1 LSIYLD
7 YNATA
12 PLRASAKA
20 ALLEAYEQVGNPASA
35 HTYGRHARSYV
46 DHARRV
52 IQGKLD
58 APGTRVIFT
67 SGGTEANNLALRGLT
82 DSVFISAIEHSA
94 VRNAQEG
101 AHIIPVSTD
110 GIVDLQGME
119 RLVQDA
125 PRGSLVSVMLANNE
139 TGVIEPVQDVA
150 RLARQYGH
158 FTHTDAVQAVGKLP
172 ISFRELGV
180 DMMSISAHK
189 FGGPMGVGAL
199 IVREDLQLNPIMRG
213 GGQEFGM
220 RSGTVPA
227 PMIHALDVALVDA
240 IEHMSDYEELG
251 RLREKIEKSI
261 SPPGVIHCQA
271 APRLPNTICVSMP
284 GAEAQLQ
291 LMAFDLA
298 GIAISVGSACSSGKV
313 KTSSILKAMGVDET
327 LASQAVRVS
336 LGYNTTE
343 TEVDQFIEQWH
354 KVYNNAQK
362 GKT

>member
-1 LSIYLD
+1 MRIYLD

-12 PLRASAKA
+12 PLRESAKV
-20 ALLEAYEQVGNPASA
+20 ALLEAYEQVGNPSSA

-46 DHARRV
+46 DHARRI
-52 IQGKLD
+52 IQDKLN

-82 DSVFISAIEHSA
+82 ASVFISAIEHSA

-119 RLVQDA
+119 RLLQDA

-150 RLARQYGH
+150 RLAKQHGH
-158 FTHTDAVQAVGKLP
+158 LVHTDAVQAVGKIP
-172 ISFRELGV
+172 VSFRELDV

-199 IVREDLQLNPIMRG
+199 IVRGDLQLDPVLRG

-227 PMIHALDVALVDA
+227 PMVHALDVALVDA
-240 IEHMSDYEELG
+240 IAHLSDYDMVG
-251 RLREKIEKSI
+251 KLRDRIEAAICPSGI
-261 SPPGVIHCQA
+261 VHSQA
-271 APRLPNTICVSMP
+271 VPRVPNTICASMP

-327 LASQAVRVS
+327 LASQAVRIS

-343 TEVDQFIEQWH
+343 AEVDQFIEEWH
-354 KVYNNAQK
+354 KIYNNAQK
-362 GKT
+362 GKS